1 MVWRCGRAFSPGSR
15 TCRLAAML
23 VVVPLA
29 GLSFSGST
37 SCSTR
42 RSTAAGVVIVMA
54 SSIADRTTLQG
65 QRCGRGPPSRALC
78 ATGFSQSGRMWLA
91 FQPARI
97 SSYDFSP
104 GAVVVALMVVLRAA
118 RSLYTYSR
126 AVSGFEALRRMG
138 AGGFRIVKGAAHAID
153 QGEWIGRK
161 LVPAPGHMAVP
172 AQQHEWPLIERR
184 KLRIGQR

>member
-1 MVWRCGRAFSPGSR
+1 MVWRCGRAFSPGRS
-15 TCRLAAML
+15 TCRFAAML

-54 SSIADRTTLQG
+54 LSIAGRTTLQG
-65 QRCGRGPPSRALC
+65 HRWGRGPPSRALW

-97 SSYDFSP
+97 WLYVLSP
-104 GAVVVALMVVLRAA
+104 GAVVVALMVILRAA
-118 RSLYTYSR
+118 RSLLVLI
-126 AVSGFEALRRMG
+126 A
-138 AGGFRIVKGAAHAID
+138 AGVR
-153 QGEWIGRK
+153 
-161 LVPAPGHMAVP
+161 
-172 AQQHEWPLIERR
+172 
-184 KLRIGQR
+184 